1 MKLSAALTVTAM
13 LCSAAA
19 FAQTESPPH
28 STASPNTTTETPQA
42 PPAGPA
48 SDQASAQLGAVFDQ
62 LNTSHSGKL
71 TPEEAQ
77 AHPTVAA
84 NFAKADADH
93 DGVISKDEFLA
104 AFKPQ

>member
-19 FAQTESPPH
+19 FAQTESQPYT
-28 STASPNTTTETPQA
+28 TAAPNTAQTP
-42 PPAGPA
+42 PPTGPA
-48 SDQASAQLGAVFDQ
+48 SDQASNQLGAIFDQ
-62 LNTSHSGKL
+62 LNTSHTGKL

-77 AHPTVAA
+77 AHPTVSA
-84 NFAKADADH
+84 NFAKADANH
-93 DGVISKDEFLA
+93 DGVVTKDEFLA